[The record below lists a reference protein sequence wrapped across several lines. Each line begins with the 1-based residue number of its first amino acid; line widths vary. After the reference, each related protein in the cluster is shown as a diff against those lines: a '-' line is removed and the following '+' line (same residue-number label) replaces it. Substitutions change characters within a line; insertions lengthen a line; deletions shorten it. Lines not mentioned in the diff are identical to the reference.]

1 VKLLS
6 WIILLPIA
14 ALIIV
19 FAVVNRELTTLS
31 LWPLPFEVDL
41 PVFSVIFGGTLV
53 GVLWG
58 GVAAW
63 SAAGTTRAKARERA
77 REIQRLS
84 DENRRLK
91 GQVEAFEKE
100 VRERNREAAKAVADN
115 SSSDS
120 ETKAITASSPS

>member
-1 VKLLS
+1 MKLLS

-14 ALIIV
+14 AVIIV
-19 FAVVNRELTTLS
+19 FAVVNREMTSLS

-41 PVFSVIFGGTLV
+41 PLFSVIFGGTLV

-63 SAAGTTRAKARERA
+63 SAAGTTRSKARERA
-77 REIQRLS
+77 REIQQLT

-91 GQVEAFEKE
+91 GQVESFEKD
-100 VRERNREAAKAVADN
+100 VRERNREAAKAVTVAGDTSAGTN
-115 SSSDS
+115 AISSS
-120 ETKAITASSPS
+120 